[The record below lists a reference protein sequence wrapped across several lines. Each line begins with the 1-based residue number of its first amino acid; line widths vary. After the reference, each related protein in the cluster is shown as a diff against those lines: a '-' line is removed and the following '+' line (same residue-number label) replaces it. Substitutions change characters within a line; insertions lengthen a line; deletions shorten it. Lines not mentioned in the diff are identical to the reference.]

1 MTIRKSAPKSPAKA
15 GNKLN
20 SSMSIFNRFKAIAA
34 ITEKDLASRGKGRPK
49 HNTVGQIESSRLG
62 AWALAVFIEM
72 HKLGNIRGAQ
82 AKAIANVA
90 KKEPNYSPALDLSI
104 QRRIKQ
110 AVKLRK
116 DLKGAAFFI
125 AEQKSIATEL
135 QRRMLGFPDD
145 VRRLCGGWT
154 ANEFLILLRQE
165 NIDGTCPPEWINA
178 IRATSD

>member
-1 MTIRKSAPKSPAKA
+1 MTIRKSATKSPAKA
-15 GNKLN
+15 GNKVN
-20 SSMSIFNRFKAIAA
+20 SSMSIFNRFEAIAA

-110 AVKLRK
+110 AVY
-116 DLKGAAFFI
+116 
-125 AEQKSIATEL
+125 
-135 QRRMLGFPDD
+135 
-145 VRRLCGGWT
+145 
-154 ANEFLILLRQE
+154 
-165 NIDGTCPPEWINA
+165 
-178 IRATSD
+178 